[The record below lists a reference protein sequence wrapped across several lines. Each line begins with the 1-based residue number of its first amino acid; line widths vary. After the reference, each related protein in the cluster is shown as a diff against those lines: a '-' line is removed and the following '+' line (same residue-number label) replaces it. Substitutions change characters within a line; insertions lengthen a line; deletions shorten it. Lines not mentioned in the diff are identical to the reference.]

1 MSKSY
6 LEKYSKCL
14 SHTCGWTLKTHLGW
28 WAQAVVCEADLHNAV
43 FHRRAASPTT
53 LHLPWPHV
61 NLFSLELSPVTAR
74 LPHMLQPQGPCFPR
88 PRQVASASFLTL
100 HSLCLVNSSSRC
112 LFSSLSLASTV
123 SGVLCDQIN
132 PIYFCLSVVSV
143 AKSCLTLWDL
153 HGCSPPVS
161 PVHGILQARLLE
173 WIAISFSR
181 GSSRPRDG
189 THVSCTGR
197 WVLYCWASRKE
208 PPPIK
213 KKKKKL

>member
-1 MSKSY
+1 MSKPY
-6 LEKYSKCL
+6 LQKYSKCL

-28 WAQAVVCEADLHNAV
+28 WVQAVSVRQTSTMQSFIEGPPAPPPCICCGPTSISFRWNWVRSGHASLTCCSDRDLA
-43 FHRRAASPTT
+43 FLDLAKW
-53 LHLPWPHV
+53 LL
-61 NLFSLELSPVTAR
+61 
-74 LPHMLQPQGPCFPR
+74 PQGPCIAFSLLGKFFL
-88 PRQVASASFLTL
+88 QVSFQLT
-100 HSLCLVNSSSRC
+100 
-112 LFSSLSLASTV
+112 LSLASTV
-123 SGVLCDQIN
+123 SGVLCDQIK

-161 PVHGILQARLLE
+161 PVHGILQASLLE

-208 PPPIK
+208 PTPIK
-213 KKKKKL
+213 K